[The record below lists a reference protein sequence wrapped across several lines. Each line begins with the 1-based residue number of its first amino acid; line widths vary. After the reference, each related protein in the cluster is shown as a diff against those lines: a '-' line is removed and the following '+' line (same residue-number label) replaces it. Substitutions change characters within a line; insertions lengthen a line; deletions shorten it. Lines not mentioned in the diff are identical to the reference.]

1 MTRRLM
7 IVLGVLATTFVL
19 AVRAQDRLPKVNP
32 KNKGDIRRSEDKT
45 NPKIKI
51 EDAATQQERLKRQ
64 FDEFKQKLLVL
75 AQRMENSTRPE
86 DREKAKILRKAIE
99 KASEEG
105 VETRFS
111 SLIERLKVN
120 DTFKNTEQLQD
131 ILSENQ
137 KLRESIRD
145 IMELLLKDDRD
156 AELKKEKD
164 RAGACWRN

>member
-7 IVLGVLATTFVL
+7 IVLGVLATTCVL

-105 VETRFS
+105 VETA
-111 SLIERLKVN
+111 L
-120 DTFKNTEQLQD
+120 QLAYREAKSQRYVQEHRTT
-131 ILSENQ
+131 SGHP
-137 KLRESIRD
+137 LREPEAARSPSATSWSCSSRTTA
-145 IMELLLKDDRD
+145 MP
-156 AELKKEKD
+156 
-164 RAGACWRN
+164 N